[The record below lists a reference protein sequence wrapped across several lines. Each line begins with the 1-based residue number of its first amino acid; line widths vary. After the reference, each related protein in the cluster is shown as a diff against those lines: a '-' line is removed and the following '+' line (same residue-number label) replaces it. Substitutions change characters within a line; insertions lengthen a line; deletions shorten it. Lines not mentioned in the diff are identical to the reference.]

1 MSEKENISTVV
12 KGIEFKTRKLTDLIS
27 DIKKENARLTEEN
40 ETLKKKVTEQQIKTN
55 FLEDRITIIKA
66 AKALKREDAG
76 DTKSKVSELLREIDR
91 CIGLL
96 NTNDIEP

>member
-1 MSEKENISTVV
+1 MNEKENISTVI
-12 KGIEFKTRKLTDLIS
+12 KGIEFKTRKLTDLLT
-27 DIKKENARLTEEN
+27 DVKKENARLTEEN
-40 ETLKKKVTEQQIKTN
+40 ETLKKNVTEQQLKTN

-66 AKALKREDAG
+66 AKVLRREDAG
-76 DTKSKVSELLREIDR
+76 DTKSKVNELLREIDR